1 MCDGGGRGLANKRW
15 GITVCRERAWRYA
28 EERRDMA
35 VSRWRRN
42 DGMQRREG
50 YDGMQRRRDMA
61 VSRWRRNDGMQRRE
75 GNGGKKMERGACRY
89 VT

>member
-1 MCDGGGRGLANKRW
+1 MQKREGIWRYKDGEGM
-15 GITVCRERAWRYA
+15 TVCRGE
-28 EERRDMA
+28 
-35 VSRWRRN
+35 
-42 DGMQRREG
+42 
-50 YDGMQRRRDMA
+50 RDMA

>member
-1 MCDGGGRGLANKRW
+1 MR
-15 GITVCRERAWRYA
+15 
-28 EERRDMA
+28 
-35 VSRWRRN
+35 
-42 DGMQRREG
+42 RREG
-50 YDGMQRRRDMA
+50 DDGMQRRRDMA